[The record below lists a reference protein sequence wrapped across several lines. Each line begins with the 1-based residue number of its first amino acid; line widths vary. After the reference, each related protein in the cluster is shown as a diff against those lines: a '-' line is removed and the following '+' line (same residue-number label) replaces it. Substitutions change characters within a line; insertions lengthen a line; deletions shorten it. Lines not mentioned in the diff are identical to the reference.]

1 MHSLVPLMI
10 AMGRSRSRLSVELVE
25 VSPGC
30 VCKGGSDLTVISF
43 PRSDLAVISFPRSEL
58 DSWTCF
64 CFEMAFSLEYTLG
77 NCGKFR
83 VTLVGIGDDTSSVV
97 KLDDSSVIDLD
108 DSSFSSPW
116 VET

>member
-1 MHSLVPLMI
+1 MHSLVPFLT
-10 AMGRSRSRLSVELVE
+10 AMGRSRSRSRLSVELVE

-43 PRSDLAVISFPRSEL
+43 PGSEL

-64 CFEMAFSLEYTLG
+64 CSGMAFSLEYTLG
-77 NCGKFR
+77 NCGKLQ
-83 VTLVGIGDDTSSVV
+83 VTLVGTGDDTGSMV
-97 KLDDSSVIDLD
+97 KLGDSGDLGVIDSDDSGS
-108 DSSFSSPW
+108 SSPW

>member
-1 MHSLVPLMI
+1 MIVDRVVGFLHSLVPFLI
-10 AMGRSRSRLSVELVE
+10 AMGRSRSRSRLSVESVE

-43 PRSDLAVISFPRSEL
+43 SGSEL

-97 KLDDSSVIDLD
+97 KLGESGVID
-108 DSSFSSPW
+108 
-116 VET
+116 

>member
-1 MHSLVPLMI
+1 
-10 AMGRSRSRLSVELVE
+10 MGRSRFRLSVESVE

-43 PRSDLAVISFPRSEL
+43 SVSEL

-64 CFEMAFSLEYTLG
+64 CFGMAFSLVYTLG
-77 NCGKFR
+77 NYGKLR
-83 VTLVGIGDDTSSVV
+83 VTLDGIGDDTGSVV
-97 KLDDSSVIDLD
+97 KLGDSGVIGSD